1 MTITVEFDPPQP
13 GDSREVFNN
22 KAFDTVAKFNPWSQ
36 QANALALEVNN
47 DAATAEAGAEI
58 VNAVV
63 NFRGAWDDL
72 TGALSVPASC
82 AHASGYWILLES
94 VADVTAHEPGVS
106 AVWAMY
112 ESDFARL
119 SGADFTGP
127 ITVPAG
133 ASGSQAPRA
142 SEVALL
148 AGAAFTGPITV
159 PAGATGEQ
167 AVRAS
172 EAQWSA
178 PVIVPASGSAVDITG
193 VPSAVRE
200 IRIFLYNV
208 EFPASSNLLLN
219 LGHAGGIQET
229 GYVAN
234 GVLSTPTASTSG
246 TPNYLAFPI
255 RILESADSIAI
266 GEIRLFNSS
275 SMEWSI
281 SGYVWSTLGDK
292 IFQPSGRVT
301 LLGIL
306 DRLRIKTQTGSF
318 MGGSFYVSWRY

>member
-13 GDSREVFNN
+13 GDSREAFNN

-36 QANALALEVNN
+36 QANALALEVND
-47 DAATAEAGAEI
+47 DAAAAEAGAEI

-112 ESDFARL
+112 DSDFARL

-133 ASGSQAPRA
+133 ASGDQVPRA

-148 AGAAFTGPITV
+148 TGAAFTGPITV
-159 PAGATGEQ
+159 PAGASGAQ

-172 EAQWSA
+172 EAQWSGAVTVPMSGTAVDVSGIPLSAQEIAVMFQNVGIPAAAGVLLRIGNPTVSEVDYASISSAVTPA
-178 PVIVPASGSAVDITG
+178 PQVGASLELTGIAVRSGSVNASIVNGGLRILRVGSDNWFDGQFFGNDDFRMITVSG
-193 VPSAVRE
+193 RKAM
-200 IRIFLYNV
+200 
-208 EFPASSNLLLN
+208 
-219 LGHAGGIQET
+219 AGIS
-229 GYVAN
+229 V
-234 GVLSTPTASTSG
+234 
-246 TPNYLAFPI
+246 I
-255 RILESADSIAI
+255 RIL
-266 GEIRLFNSS
+266 L
-275 SMEWSI
+275 
-281 SGYVWSTLGDK
+281 T
-292 IFQPSGRVT
+292 
-301 LLGIL
+301 
-306 DRLRIKTQTGSF
+306 TGSF
-318 MGGSFYVSWRY
+318 SGGNVLVRWRY